1 MLFARCLQVQAE
13 PHFFEDAIMM
23 TFSKSIAAIVVAG
36 LLGGGLAGCK
46 KNEPIVEK
54 GPAEQAGQKIDQAAS
69 KAGEEINKAASA
81 VGKELEKAGE
91 KIQDAAKEAQQ
102 KP

>member
-1 MLFARCLQVQAE
+1 
-13 PHFFEDAIMM
+13 MM
-23 TFSKSIAAIVVAG
+23 TFSKIISTVVVAG

-54 GPAEQAGQKIDQAAS
+54 GPAEQAGQKLDQAAS

-81 VGKELEKAGE
+81 AGKKIQEAGE
-91 KIQDAAKEAQQ
+91 KSRMRPRTRRNPSVRIPVVSGHAIA
-102 KP
+102 

>member
-1 MLFARCLQVQAE
+1 MS
-13 PHFFEDAIMM
+13 
-23 TFSKSIAAIVVAG
+23 FSKSIAAVVVAG
-36 LLGGGLAGCK
+36 LLGAGLAGCK

-69 KAGEEINKAASA
+69 QAGEQINKATEMA
-81 VGKELEKAGE
+81 GKEIQKAGE
-91 KIQDAAKEAQQ
+91 KMQDAAKDAQQ

>member
-1 MLFARCLQVQAE
+1 
-13 PHFFEDAIMM
+13 MM
-23 TFSKSIAAIVVAG
+23 TFSKIISTVVVAG

-54 GPAEQAGQKIDQAAS
+54 GPAEQAGQKLDQAAS

-81 VGKELEKAGE
+81 AGKKIQEAGE
-91 KIQDAAKEAQQ
+91 KIQDAAKDAQ